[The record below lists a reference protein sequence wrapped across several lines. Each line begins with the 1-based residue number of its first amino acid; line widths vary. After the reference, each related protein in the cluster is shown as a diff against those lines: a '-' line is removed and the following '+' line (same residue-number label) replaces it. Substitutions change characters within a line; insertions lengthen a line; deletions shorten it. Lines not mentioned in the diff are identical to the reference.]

1 MNEIDFW
8 NLAGRAGRQ
17 GKEFQGNVICVDV
30 TDSKLWNGEPP
41 SIKKKYVIEPSVDMV
56 VQNID
61 QLIDFIEAGTP
72 RKEAS
77 SNPELEYG
85 FGYFLGEH
93 IRNDGLNN
101 SPFRLIRERNRK
113 DC

>member
-1 MNEIDFW
+1 MENH
-8 NLAGRAGRQ
+8 Q
-17 GKEFQGNVICVDV
+17 V
-30 TDSKLWNGEPP
+30 S
-41 SIKKKYVIEPSVDMV
+41 KKKYVIEPSVDMV

-85 FGYFLGEH
+85 FGFLGEH